1 MNYKLWEAG
10 GIQKFK
16 NAKRQWIAGVLWTLG
31 IEWASWWRIR
41 RNRSQGGAPLIPWLL
56 FVAWVMCIVLPKW
69 CCCDWEQLLWA
80 EWKWKSP
87 KVLFAVDHEWRIIMI
102 IMILLKLT
110 TALLSKKR
118 AKDKKNFSKPPFP
131 KFSWY
136 SATNPVVGWKIWC
149 LQTQMYVILLH
160 FCKRFC

>member
-31 IEWASWWRIR
+31 IEWASWWRIK

-69 CCCDWEQLLWA
+69 CCCDWEQLLWV

-87 KVLFAVDHEWRIIMI
+87 KVLFAVVDHEWSIIMKRDPVEANNCTFI
-102 IMILLKLT
+102 QEKSKRQKDLFKT
-110 TALLSKKR
+110 TFPKTFLIFSDQSCSWVKNMMFTNTDVCNSVALL
-118 AKDKKNFSKPPFP
+118 
-131 KFSWY
+131 
-136 SATNPVVGWKIWC
+136 
-149 LQTQMYVILLH
+149 
-160 FCKRFC
+160 